1 MKNFL
6 NISNITGQ
14 QAEGFTGYHM
24 GTHSLFWMPH
34 FEASNS
40 ENAYL
45 LLLQKMFAR
54 NLIFF
59 PFVTVGK
66 INKIYSR

>member
-40 ENAYL
+40 ENAYRSVL
-45 LLLQKMFAR
+45 CFLSFYKVLWKEV
-54 NLIFF
+54 
-59 PFVTVGK
+59 FVC
-66 INKIYSR
+66 